1 MIPSPK
7 TSLSQTPLTLLI
19 TGASCKMGNNLIR
32 RLSIFPDL
40 NIRAMVNRSLV
51 DAPGCEI
58 RPGSLNNLELM
69 ARALSGVDIVVHLA
83 ALTKSKNESD
93 YFETN
98 VKGTKN
104 LVDVCLEQGVK
115 KIIYVSSQAASLNGG
130 AYSLS
135 KLEAEQYIKKSK
147 IQWVILR
154 PSEVYGQEG
163 DSINQLIWW
172 VQNFVCVPVIGQG
185 KSKLSPVY
193 IDDVI
198 KAMVASIFIEEIEN
212 KTLILAGPEELTYD
226 ELVDRIAAYFGV
238 SRFKVHL
245 PAGLVKLIIMI
256 FSKLGMSYLVP
267 DQVPRLL
274 CEKLYGID
282 LAKEKLDYSPRYLED
297 GMEKFFLS
305 GVN

>member
-1 MIPSPK
+1 MIPFPK

-19 TGASCKMGNNLIR
+19 TGASCNMGNNLIR
-32 RLSIFPDL
+32 QLSIFPDL

-193 IDDVI
+193 IDDVV
-198 KAMVASIFIEEIEN
+198 KAMAASIFIEEIEN
-212 KTLILAGPEELTYD
+212 KTLLASWEEIQESKKKIDSFDKVVPFKKDDPYWG
-226 ELVDRIAAYFGV
+226 EIGGV
-238 SRFKVHL
+238 YIYTDKEIN
-245 PAGLVKLIIMI
+245 A
-256 FSKLGMSYLVP
+256 SYIKT
-267 DQVPRLL
+267 
-274 CEKLYGID
+274 E
-282 LAKEKLDYSPRYLED
+282 LAKIISRHKIPKEIIIKGKD
-297 GMEKFFLS
+297 
-305 GVN
+305 